1 MVLKDLIM
9 SFNVCENSLIANYER
24 ELERESEY
32 QKWFNRYYDEA
43 LELVF
48 ESDKSFN
55 DDALKVIREFLNND
69 YGDLEIMLQDDSII
83 SETAIN
89 VINACIRPYM
99 SDYWVDDLQDELE
112 KVIMWHIRLYFNIAT
127 NQ

>member
-1 MVLKDLIM
+1 M

-32 QKWFNRYYDEA
+32 SKWFNRYYDEA

-69 YGDLEIMLQDDSII
+69 YDDLEIMLQDDSIV
-83 SETAIN
+83 SETALN
-89 VINACIRPYM
+89 VINACIRPYI

>member
-1 MVLKDLIM
+1 M
-9 SFNVCENSLIANYER
+9 SWNVWENSTLARYDR
-24 ELERESEY
+24 EIEQESEY

-69 YGDLEIMLQDDSII
+69 YDDLDIMLQDDSII
-83 SETAIN
+83 SETALN

-99 SDYWVDDLQDELE
+99 SDYWVDDLHDELE
-112 KVIMWHIRLYFNIAT
+112 KVIMWHIRLYFENVT
-127 NQ
+127 TCYKVL

>member
-1 MVLKDLIM
+1 M
-9 SFNVCENSLIANYER
+9 SWNVCKNSTLARYDR
-24 ELERESEY
+24 EIEQESEY

-48 ESDKSFN
+48 KSDKSFN
-55 DDALKVIREFLNND
+55 DDSLKVINEFLNND
-69 YGDLEIMLQDDSII
+69 YDDLEIMLQDDSII
-83 SETAIN
+83 SETALN
-89 VINACIRPYM
+89 VINECIRPYM

-112 KVIMWHIRLYFNIAT
+112 RVIMWHIRLYFNIAT

>member
-1 MVLKDLIM
+1 M
-9 SFNVCENSLIANYER
+9 SWNVCENSALARYDR
-24 ELERESEY
+24 EIEQESEY

-48 ESDKSFN
+48 KSDKSFN
-55 DDALKVIREFLNND
+55 DDSLKVIREFLNND

-112 KVIMWHIRLYFNIAT
+112 KVIMWHIRLYFENNIL
-127 NQ
+127 Q

>member
-1 MVLKDLIM
+1 M

-32 QKWFNRYYDEA
+32 SKWFNRYYDEA

-69 YGDLEIMLQDDSII
+69 YGDLEIMLQDDSIV
-83 SETAIN
+83 SETALN
-89 VINACIRPYM
+89 VINACIRPYI
-99 SDYWVDDLQDELE
+99 SHYWVDDLQDELE
-112 KVIMWHIRLYFNIAT
+112 KVIMWHIRLYFENNIL
-127 NQ
+127 Q

>member
-1 MVLKDLIM
+1 M

-32 QKWFNRYYDEA
+32 SKWFNHYYDEA

-69 YGDLEIMLQDDSII
+69 YTIFDENN
-83 SETAIN
+83 N
-89 VINACIRPYM
+89 VI
-99 SDYWVDDLQDELE
+99 
-112 KVIMWHIRLYFNIAT
+112 FN
-127 NQ
+127 NCKY